1 MNMTYQVRLD
11 KRKLDQIIQQSPQKA
26 GRVVRALALEGER
39 IAKASMGPGP
49 APSSPGEPPHV
60 QTGALRASIRVEN
73 RGSFTQAITTSVD
86 YAPYLEYGTRKMSAR
101 PFMGP
106 MARELERISGD
117 FFDGFL
123 E

>member
-1 MNMTYQVRLD
+1 
-11 KRKLDQIIQQSPQKA
+11 
-26 GRVVRALALEGER
+26 
-39 IAKASMGPGP
+39 MGPGP